1 MKSIGFIFLFTVSI
15 KSGGLFAQ
23 VQFTPAA
30 RPGGAGHE
38 TAVITDADEGL
49 TGGQARE
56 SPPNGGRL
64 ALTYMGQP
72 VGNDGAAGVEPKSEQ
87 AGRADPFLER
97 STRLLDSL
105 SAVVLRDS
113 LVLID
118 AQIQSLKRATHS
130 QGADYRR
137 ESLADYLANVPS
149 ILPVRIRSWSE
160 YRVSSGFGLRWHPIR
175 DMIMNHSGIDLPQPL
190 HTPVYATA
198 DGVVDKLVYQPQGL
212 GLAVYI
218 RHSSGYT
225 SIYGHLADHLL
236 YLGDMVTRGQPI
248 GRVGMSGLTTGPH
261 LHYSILEGARPVD
274 PLDFCFLLIESLDRT
289 GRGTGRE
296 RVAVPAQPRT
306 GLVRLKPIAK
316 KTKPLMRMGTPAP
329 VVIRATRLPAIAPLQ
344 PRTIRPMAWPLPDTN
359 RVQAVPFIPGDDN
372 RQRRG
377 R

>member
-1 MKSIGFIFLFTVSI
+1 MVSI

-30 RPGGAGHE
+30 CPGGAGHE
-38 TAVITDADEGL
+38 TGVTTDATEGL
-49 TGGQARE
+49 TGGQTGE
-56 SPPNGGRL
+56 SFPNGGRF

-72 VGNDGAAGVEPKSEQ
+72 VGGDRVSGAETKSEQ
-87 AGRADPFLER
+87 VGRADPFVER
-97 STRLLDSL
+97 TTQLLDSL

-118 AQIQSLKRATHS
+118 AQIQSLKLATRS

-261 LHYSILEGARPVD
+261 LHYSILEGVRPVD
-274 PLDFCFLLIESLDRT
+274 PLDFCFLLVESLDRT
-289 GRGTGRE
+289 GRRTGRE
-296 RVAVPAQPRT
+296 RASLPAQQRT
-306 GLVRLKPIAK
+306 SLLRVKPVST
-316 KTKPLMRMGTPAP
+316 KTKPLVSMSTPAS
-329 VVIRATRLPAIAPLQ
+329 VVIQSTRLPAIAPLE
-344 PRTIRPMAWPLPDTN
+344 PRTIGHIEWPLPDTN
-359 RVQAVPFIPGDDN
+359 QVQAILFGPGASS
-372 RQRRG
+372 QHRRG